1 MTDLTNASDALL
13 TYLRRDAINDDNAD
27 WADVMLE
34 DGELTAQQRGNLT
47 DLKAKG
53 LLEFGVRD
61 SDGWREYSW
70 YRVDM
75 VTEIQIIGSNQ
86 EGA

>member
-1 MTDLTNASDALL
+1 MTDLTNASDSLL
-13 TYLRRDAINDDNAD
+13 TYLREAAINDDMED

-34 DGELTAQQRGNLT
+34 DGELTAQQRGNFS

-53 LLEFGVRD
+53 LLEYGVRD
-61 SDGWREYSW
+61 SDGWREYTW

-75 VTEIQIIGSNQ
+75 VTEIQIIGVNQ

>member
-13 TYLRRDAINDDNAD
+13 TYLREAAINDDNAD

-34 DGELTAQQRGNLT
+34 DGELTAQQRGNMT
-47 DLKAKG
+47 DLKGKG
-53 LLEFGVRD
+53 LLEYGVRD
-61 SDGWREYSW
+61 SDGWREYTW

-75 VTEIQIIGSNQ
+75 VTEVQIVGVDQ